1 MENKRIKWNYELV
14 KEFTENKGYKLLST
28 EYKKQNEKLTFMCKE
43 EHIFDMNFQG
53 FKKLKE
59 CPICSGKW
67 LNYDVVKKYIEDKNY
82 KLLSEEYINNRT
94 KLKLQC
100 PKGHI
105 FDMCFSNFKTGQ
117 RCPICAKENN
127 LKRIQSQRLKYE
139 DVKKYIESQG
149 DELLSTEYISA
160 REKLKIKCKE
170 GHIYDTR
177 WDNYKTGYRCP
188 TCGIQKSSDKQKHS
202 YEYVKNFIEMYG
214 DELLS
219 DQYIHS
225 HAKLK
230 IKCKKGHIYD
240 TAFTNYQSG
249 SRCPIC
255 KISHGENNIKNILD
269 KYEIDYIQQYKF
281 KDCKFK
287 RQLPF
292 DFYLPDYNILIEY
305 DGEQHFI
312 VKEHFGG
319 YEGFIDIKIRDT
331 IKDIYCKDNNIKLIR
346 IPYYNKNNLEN
357 ILIKELKI
365 S

>member
-1 MENKRIKWNYELV
+1 MVRKAKSLILKIINKGGETMENKRIKWNYELV

-149 DELLSTEYISA
+149 DVLLSTVYISA
-160 REKLKIKCKE
+160 CEKL
-170 GHIYDTR
+170 
-177 WDNYKTGYRCP
+177 
-188 TCGIQKSSDKQKHS
+188 
-202 YEYVKNFIEMYG
+202 
-214 DELLS
+214 
-219 DQYIHS
+219 
-225 HAKLK
+225 
-230 IKCKKGHIYD
+230 
-240 TAFTNYQSG
+240 
-249 SRCPIC
+249 
-255 KISHGENNIKNILD
+255 
-269 KYEIDYIQQYKF
+269 
-281 KDCKFK
+281 
-287 RQLPF
+287 
-292 DFYLPDYNILIEY
+292 
-305 DGEQHFI
+305 
-312 VKEHFGG
+312 
-319 YEGFIDIKIRDT
+319 
-331 IKDIYCKDNNIKLIR
+331 
-346 IPYYNKNNLEN
+346 
-357 ILIKELKI
+357 
-365 S
+365 